1 MKNCRTEY
9 FTVGGAGGGGKD
21 TSNSGCRITH
31 IASGA
36 VGKATDTRSAQKN
49 RRLAFERMAATK
61 TFRAWIKIQAS
72 RMMGEKSPEEIV
84 DKMMEEKNLRI
95 EIKDNKNR
103 WIEENL

>member
-1 MKNCRTEY
+1 
-9 FTVGGAGGGGKD
+9 
-21 TSNSGCRITH
+21 
-31 IASGA
+31 
-36 VGKATDTRSAQKN
+36 
-49 RRLAFERMAATK
+49 MAATK